1 MKIMSKHFLLV
12 STMGLTGCATLLAT
26 LSGCVASQPT
36 EPPRQVVYADPNGS
50 VAGTAGKAMMYDL
63 KSAAVE
69 LMEQMRSS
77 PRFSEEYSAVTN
89 ALQHASPPKR
99 RPMIVVAFLENA
111 TTLRVQGHLDAVRNT
126 IAASLFNSGVFDV
139 KDDEATAKILGRIV
153 RGVDGGME
161 KGTLLQTIGERDAPD
176 FMLTG
181 ELRHFEDF
189 GGVHTYCLSLAIHSL
204 KTGRTIW
211 QGIQTKVKL

>member
-1 MKIMSKHFLLV
+1 MDKYIILTVLLV
-12 STMGLTGCATLLAT
+12 ALC
-26 LSGCVASQPT
+26 GCVAPPPS
-36 EPPRQVVYADPNGS
+36 EPPQRAVYADPNGI
-50 VAGTAGKAMMYDL
+50 VAGTAGKATMYDL
-63 KSAAVE
+63 ESAAVE
-69 LMEQMRSS
+69 LMEQMRSNS
-77 PRFSEEYSAVTN
+77 RFSEEYSAATN

-99 RPMIVVAFLENA
+99 RPMIVVAFLENR
-111 TTLRVQGHLDAVRNT
+111 TTQRVQGRLDAVRDT
-126 IAASLFNSGVFDV
+126 IASSLFNSGLFDV

-181 ELRHFEDF
+181 EFRHFEDF
-189 GGVHTYCLSLAIHSL
+189 GGVHTYRLALAIHSL
-204 KTGRTIW
+204 KTGQTIW

>member
-1 MKIMSKHFLLV
+1 MNTESTGRIITQAVLLMAV
-12 STMGLTGCATLLAT
+12 W
-26 LSGCVASQPT
+26 GCVVSQPS
-36 EPPRQVVYADPNGS
+36 EPPRKAVYADPTEI
-50 VAGTAGKAMMYDL
+50 VAGTAGKATMYDL
-63 KSAAVE
+63 ESAAVE

-77 PRFSEEYSAVTN
+77 PRFSEEYSAVIN

-99 RPMIVVAFLENA
+99 RPMIVVAFLENR
-111 TTLRVQGHLDAVRNT
+111 TTQRVQGRLDAVRDT
-126 IAASLFNSGVFDV
+126 IAASLFNSGIFDV

-161 KGTLLQTIGERDAPD
+161 KGTLLQTIGERDALD

-189 GGVHTYCLSLAIHSL
+189 GGVHTYRLSLAIHSL

>member
-1 MKIMSKHFLLV
+1 MNTESTSRIITLTVLL
-12 STMGLTGCATLLAT
+12 MAGC
-26 LSGCVASQPT
+26 GCVASQPS
-36 EPPRQVVYADPNGS
+36 EPPRKAVYADPNGI
-50 VAGTAGKAMMYDL
+50 VAGRAGEATMYDL
-63 KSAAVE
+63 ESAAVE

-89 ALQHASPPKR
+89 ALQHASPRKR
-99 RPMIVVAFLENA
+99 RPMIVVAFLENR
-111 TTLRVQGHLDAVRNT
+111 TTQRVQGRLDAVRDT
-126 IAASLFNSGVFDV
+126 IAASLFNSGIFDV

-189 GGVHTYCLSLAIHSL
+189 GGIHTYRLSLAIHSL

>member
-1 MKIMSKHFLLV
+1 MKTEITNRIIVAVMLV
-12 STMGLTGCATLLAT
+12 AVCGCI
-26 LSGCVASQPT
+26 VSQPS
-36 EPPRQVVYADPNGS
+36 EPSRKAEYADPNAI
-50 VAGTAGKAMMYDL
+50 VAGTAGKATMYDL
-63 KSAAVE
+63 ESAAVE
-69 LMEQMRSS
+69 LMEQMRSN
-77 PRFSEEYSAVTN
+77 PRFSEEYAAVTN

-99 RPMIVVAFLENA
+99 RPMIVVAFLENR
-111 TTLRVQGHLDAVRNT
+111 TTQRVQGRLDAVRDT
-126 IAASLFNSGVFDV
+126 IAASLYNSGIFDV

-189 GGVHTYCLSLAIHSL
+189 GGVHTYRLSLAIHNL
-204 KTGRTIW
+204 KTGATIW
-211 QGIQTKVKL
+211 QGIRTKVKL